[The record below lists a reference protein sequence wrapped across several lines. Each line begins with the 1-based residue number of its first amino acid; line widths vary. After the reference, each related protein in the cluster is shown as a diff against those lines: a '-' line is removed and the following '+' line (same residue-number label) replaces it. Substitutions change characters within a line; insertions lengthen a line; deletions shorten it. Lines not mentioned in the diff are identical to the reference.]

1 MRSMHP
7 LALALAAASLLVPG
21 TSLVR
26 SEARR
31 DRPDPTPPRSPVRAT
46 SPGASFIRTWTAA
59 AHLPSEAERMAEAK
73 RQRRAERN
81 LRAMDR
87 GGGDG

>member
-1 MRSMHP
+1 MRRSMHP
-7 LALALAAASLLVPG
+7 LTLALAAASLLVPG

-26 SEARR
+26 PEARR
-31 DRPDPTPPRSPVRAT
+31 DRPDSTPPRSP

-59 AHLPSEAERMAEAK
+59 VHQPSEAEQAAEAK

-87 GGGDG
+87 GGGDV